1 MGEWSKVLRMAS
13 VLSTVYL
20 SSVSSLSSGHVGIL
34 VVLSAFMIFMFSL
47 VPPPPPLEQASP
59 LSLLNMSGY

>member
-47 VPPPPPLEQASP
+47 VPPPPEQASP

>member
-47 VPPPPPLEQASP
+47 VPPPPRNRLPL
-59 LSLLNMSGY
+59 LVY